1 MAQIESRQITAI
13 GILTRTHSP
22 ISPSIVPV
30 HEQGLTDFDAAT
42 WSGFFLP
49 KNTPAEIV
57 QKLNSAA
64 STAVDSP
71 AVQAR
76 LREIGATVVAPERR
90 SPAYLQT
97 FIASEIKK
105 WAEPIKAANL
115 TVN

>member
-1 MAQIESRQITAI
+1 MAQIESKQITAI
-13 GILTRTHSP
+13 AILTKARSP
-22 ISPSIVPV
+22 ISPSIVPA

-49 KNTPAEIV
+49 KNTPAAIV

-64 STAVDSP
+64 STVVDTPSVR
-71 AVQAR
+71 AK

-90 SPAYLQT
+90 SPAYLQA
-97 FIASEIKK
+97 FIESEIKK

-115 TVN
+115 TVH